1 MLSVQFEIH
10 LHTIHGKH
18 NIGDNSLDSIVKENY
33 ECIMSARVPKMH
45 ATNQKE
51 AFIHNNRKK
60 PVCVCVFR
68 RIFTSIFSYI
78 RVNLIVDCK
87 K

>member
-60 PVCVCVFR
+60 PVCVCVYSGESSLQSLV
-68 RIFTSIFSYI
+68 TYVSI
-78 RVNLIVDCK
+78 
-87 K
+87 

>member
-60 PVCVCVFR
+60 PVCVYSGESSLQSLV
-68 RIFTSIFSYI
+68 TYVSI
-78 RVNLIVDCK
+78 
-87 K
+87 